1 MNSLWR
7 TAQNALIIIFTA
19 GLCGI
24 FSAESGRS
32 MQKRSEDN
40 MKKILVLALCA
51 MLGLSGCTVP
61 ISSSSSDSV
70 GRDASSSDET
80 SSDLPESENADEET
94 ETPDENE
101 EPEIP
106 KTEGKLASLAS
117 SSAGMVSNSGEMKYI
132 AYYCPSFDPGAT
144 TQVLTVCTLQY
155 SEEYSREGNL
165 TAVLGADDRVFF
177 SMDDC
182 LYSYSFDDGEQLLAS
197 GLSYPELVGLIDGRL
212 YFKVYTDDPSVAE
225 VSLGV
230 YDLDTGEQT
239 TVPLENG
246 WGNVAMTVAGDH
258 LFYIGGRTD
267 VSATPL
273 YEVNLETWEIEQ
285 LEAHTV
291 SMAYAENGSLYYLS
305 TDANDTISGTQ
316 TLKKRDLLTGDVTEL
331 CQGAADEF
339 GEMLMANGYG
349 AFFRNI
355 TESGS
360 IRLSL
365 RDDETG
371 EETVIQSGVSTNYVP
386 DAEGNGFYYSQCPT
400 NSDGEV
406 ISSTVYQY
414 SEAPDAE
421 NHADLVSNQSVHT
434 GNILGVGSGSLMVYT
449 REHTDSGDTEG
460 YYVEQATIVRYSE

>member
-1 MNSLWR
+1 
-7 TAQNALIIIFTA
+7 
-19 GLCGI
+19 
-24 FSAESGRS
+24 
-32 MQKRSEDN
+32 
-40 MKKILVLALCA
+40 
-51 MLGLSGCTVP
+51 
-61 ISSSSSDSV
+61 
-70 GRDASSSDET
+70 
-80 SSDLPESENADEET
+80 
-94 ETPDENE
+94 
-101 EPEIP
+101 
-106 KTEGKLASLAS
+106 
-117 SSAGMVSNSGEMKYI
+117 
-132 AYYCPSFDPGAT
+132 
-144 TQVLTVCTLQY
+144 
-155 SEEYSREGNL
+155 
-165 TAVLGADDRVFF
+165 
-177 SMDDC
+177 
-182 LYSYSFDDGEQLLAS
+182 
-197 GLSYPELVGLIDGRL
+197 
-212 YFKVYTDDPSVAE
+212 VYTVDPSVAE
-225 VSLGV
+225 VSMGV
-230 YDLDTGEQT
+230 YDMDTSEQT
-239 TVPLENG
+239 TVPLEKG

-273 YEVNLETWEIEQ
+273 YEVNLETGEIEQ

-386 DAEGNGFYYSQCPT
+386 DAEGNAFYYSQCPT

-434 GNILGVGSGSLMVYT
+434 GNILGVGSGSLMVY
-449 REHTDSGDTEG
+449 
-460 YYVEQATIVRYSE
+460 